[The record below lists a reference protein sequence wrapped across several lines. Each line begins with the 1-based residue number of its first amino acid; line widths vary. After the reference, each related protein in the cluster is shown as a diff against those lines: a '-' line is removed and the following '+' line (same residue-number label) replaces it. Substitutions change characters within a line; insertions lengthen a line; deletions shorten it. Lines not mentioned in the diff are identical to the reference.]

1 MDPLIWR
8 RWGIPGRLRLD
19 VVPMVSNRALA
30 KEVEDLVR
38 GMEPVTEVKANPIS
52 GSLLVTYDARGGS
65 VDLPATIQAE
75 IEGWLTDV
83 RSSGRSVS
91 EARRRALSRVLE
103 VSRQRPGEGIG
114 PALLTV
120 GGYIL
125 TTLQSLTFAAI
136 ADVARRGSA
145 GGLVKVGLT
154 TTRSQLKAL
163 TAAAFLLTGAEL

>member
-52 GSLLVTYDARGGS
+52 GSLLVTYDARGGP

-83 RSSGRSVS
+83 RSSGRSV
-91 EARRRALSRVLE
+91 
-103 VSRQRPGEGIG
+103 Q
-114 PALLTV
+114 PA
-120 GGYIL
+120 GRIL
-125 TTLQSLTFAAI
+125 
-136 ADVARRGSA
+136 
-145 GGLVKVGLT
+145 
-154 TTRSQLKAL
+154 
-163 TAAAFLLTGAEL
+163 AAARSMYFEASHRKQLHDSRLIVQDGGNFQTPS